1 VSKTSSSAP
10 EMTVTEALPLS
21 PEPETKGP
29 SGVDWLTP
37 VKVMTPTDAP
47 SGAPLRFPTT
57 LNVPA
62 AGAISCQ
69 ISMRPLLS
77 EVDWAPTRVRL
88 TPLYVS
94 VVTDGTP
101 PVSFVMETPT
111 RIRRFEPEDVC
122 EIVKLEPVV
131 VPVDTASTCGELP
144 GVGVWVGV
152 LVGVGVGGT
161 GVLVGVGVG
170 VGGTGVLVG
179 VGVGGTG
186 VLVGVGVLVGSGVLV
201 GVGGTGVLVGVAVG
215 GTGVLVGVAVGGTG
229 VLVGVAVGGI
239 GLLVGVAVG
248 GTGVLVGSGVLVRV
262 GVRVGV
268 GVLVGVAD

>member
-1 VSKTSSSAP
+1 MRSLLVDPSTTRVSNTSSSAP

-21 PEPETKGP
+21 AKSETKGP

-37 VKVMTPTDAP
+37 VKDMTPTVAP

-57 LNVPA
+57 SCVPV

-77 EVDWAPTRVRL
+77 DVDWVPTRVRL

-111 RIRRFEPEDVC
+111 RIRRFEPEVVC

-131 VPVDTASTCGELP
+131 VAVDTPSTCGELP
-144 GVGVWVGV
+144 GVD
-152 LVGVGVGGT
+152 VGVGVPA
-161 GVLVGVGVG
+161 
-170 VGGTGVLVG
+170 
-179 VGVGGTG
+179 
-186 VLVGVGVLVGSGVLV
+186 GVGVLVDVEV
-201 GVGGTGVLVGVAVG
+201 GVFVGVAVG

-229 VLVGVAVGGI
+229 VLVGVAVDGTGV
-239 GLLVGVAVG
+239 LVGVAVG
-248 GTGVLVGSGVLVRV
+248 GTGVLLGT
-262 GVRVGV
+262 
-268 GVLVGVAD
+268 GVLVGAGVLVGRGVLVG